1 MTSLIDIIQR
11 VESDFL
17 NTYEAS
23 LLPSQ
28 RHALASFQR
37 CRTTLAAQMKVQCEA
52 CCKTEYLP
60 HFCGHRSCPHCQAHE
75 SQRWIAQQQAKLLP
89 VDYFMLTFTLP
100 KEWRTLVW
108 QQQKLLYDLLMKSA
122 WETINTFSQHD
133 KTLKGNAGAVAVLHT
148 HNRRLD
154 FHPHVHMVVPSGAIN
169 AKQQRWRIKK
179 TKYLFNHKA
188 LAKVF
193 RAKMLD
199 GITKLGLSVP
209 KGIMD
214 KWVVDCKQ
222 VGSGAKAIAYLGRY
236 LYRGVLQEKDI
247 LSCDDQHVRFRYI
260 DSKTKKKQTR
270 TVTGV
275 EFLRLLLQH
284 ILPKGFRRARNF
296 GFLHPNCKRQITLLQ
311 ILLRVRLHAITITP
325 RPMMICACCGGIKRI
340 VQTRIQSRPCSTV
353 KNKFVSDVVRKTE
366 EVIM

>member
-1 MTSLIDIIQR
+1 MIRLIDILQR
-11 VESDFL
+11 FESDFL
-17 NTYEAS
+17 QTYGTS

-28 RHALASFQR
+28 RRALSAFKH
-37 CRTTLAAQMKVQCEA
+37 CRTRLSAQMRVQCEA
-52 CCKTEYLP
+52 CFKIDYLP
-60 HFCGHRSCPHCQAHE
+60 HSCGHRSCPHCQAHE
-75 SQRWIAQQQAKLLP
+75 SQRWIEQEQAKLLP

-108 QQQKLLYDLLMKSA
+108 QHQKSLYDLLIKIA
-122 WETINTFSQHD
+122 WDTINTFSQHD
-133 KTLKGNAGAVAVLHT
+133 KTLQGNAGAIAVLHT

-169 AKQQRWRIKK
+169 TEQRRWRVKRS
-179 TKYLFNHKA
+179 KYLFNHKA

-199 GITKLGLSVP
+199 GITKLGLTVP
-209 KGIMD
+209 KGITE

-236 LYRGVLQEKDI
+236 LYRGVIQEKDI

-260 DSKTKKKQTR
+260 DSKTKTTQIR

-311 ILLRVRLHAITITP
+311 ILLRVQRPAIMPTP
-325 RPMMICACCGGIKRI
+325 RPVMICACCGGTKRI
-340 VQTRIQSRPCSTV
+340 LQTRIESRCRPNAKDVSMPDV
-353 KNKFVSDVVRKTE
+353 IPNNKGIV
-366 EVIM
+366 M